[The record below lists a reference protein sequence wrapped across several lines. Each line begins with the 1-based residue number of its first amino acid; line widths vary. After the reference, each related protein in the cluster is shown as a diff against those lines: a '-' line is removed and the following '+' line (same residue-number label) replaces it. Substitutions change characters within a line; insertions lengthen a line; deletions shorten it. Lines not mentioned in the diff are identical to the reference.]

1 MSFSNG
7 IMGITKKGAGMAD
20 ATKKPQ
26 PVDLLAFELS
36 KAKKLEASARE
47 KRVQIEEQLIEL
59 MGVREEGATTNEGNF
74 FKVTTT
80 GKLTRKLDVKA
91 FAEIKSKFRCRPAPV
106 KTTVSLDVRAFKKLA
121 VEEPDL
127 YQLMCETCIET
138 KPAKTSVTVVEVSD
152 ED

>member
-1 MSFSNG
+1 
-7 IMGITKKGAGMAD
+7 MAD
-20 ATKKPQ
+20 ATKRPQ
-26 PVDLLAFELS
+26 PVDLLGFELA

-47 KRVQIEEQLIEL
+47 KRVQIEQQLIDAI
-59 MGVREEGATTNEGNF
+59 GAKEEGATTQAGNF

-91 FAEIKSKFRCRPAPV
+91 FNAIAGQLGEHAPV
-106 KTTVSLDVRAFKKLA
+106 KTTVSLDVRKLKTLA
-121 VEEPDL
+121 VDEPTLFSMMLDV
-127 YQLMCETCIET
+127 IET

>member
-1 MSFSNG
+1 
-7 IMGITKKGAGMAD
+7 MAD
-20 ATKKPQ
+20 AKKKARPI
-26 PVDLLAFELS
+26 DHLAFELA
-36 KAKKLEASARE
+36 KAKKLEAEARDN
-47 KRVQIEEQLIEL
+47 RVEAEQRLIDAI
-59 MGVREEGATTNEGNF
+59 GAKEEGATSQSGNY

-138 KPAKTSVTVVEVSD
+138 KPAKTSVAVVEVSD

>member
-1 MSFSNG
+1 
-7 IMGITKKGAGMAD
+7 MGITKKGAVMAD
-20 ATKKPQ
+20 AKKKPQ
-26 PVDLLAFELS
+26 PVDILAFELS

-91 FAEIKSKFRCRPAPV
+91 FAEIKSKFRGPAPV

-138 KPAKTSVTVVEVSD
+138 KPAKTSVAVVEVSD

>member
-1 MSFSNG
+1 
-7 IMGITKKGAGMAD
+7 MAD
-20 ATKKPQ
+20 ATKRPQ
-26 PVDLLAFELS
+26 PVDLLGFELA

-47 KRVQIEEQLIEL
+47 KRVQIEQQLIEAI
-59 MGVREEGATTNEGNF
+59 GAKEEGATTQAGNF

-80 GKLTRKLDVKA
+80 GKLTRKLDLKA
-91 FAEIKSKFRCRPAPV
+91 FAEIKSKFRGPAPV
-106 KTTVSLDVRAFKKLA
+106 KTAVSLDVRAFKKLA
-121 VEEPDL
+121 VEEPGL

>member
-1 MSFSNG
+1 
-7 IMGITKKGAGMAD
+7 MAD
-20 ATKKPQ
+20 ATKRPQ
-26 PVDLLAFELS
+26 PVDLLGFELA

-47 KRVQIEEQLIEL
+47 KRVQIEQQLIEAI
-59 MGVREEGATTNEGNF
+59 GAKEEGATTQAGNF

-91 FAEIKSKFRCRPAPV
+91 FNQIAGQLGEHAPV
-106 KTTVSLDVRAFKKLA
+106 KTTVSLDVRKLKTLA
-121 VEEPDL
+121 VDEPTLFSMMLDV
-127 YQLMCETCIET
+127 IET